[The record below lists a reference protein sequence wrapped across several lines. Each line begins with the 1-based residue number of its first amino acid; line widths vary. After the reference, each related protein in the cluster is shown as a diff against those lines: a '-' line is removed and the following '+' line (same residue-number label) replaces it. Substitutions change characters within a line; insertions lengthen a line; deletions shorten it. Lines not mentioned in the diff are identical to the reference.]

1 VAVNP
6 QALEPRALSG
16 DQRGSSFDLAIR
28 IAIPSIKD
36 DEVDD
41 MSGFHLPGITVPAQ
55 KHQYINR
62 SPPALSAK
70 LIKKK
75 AAQYSQEY
83 LGANVRLRLRML
95 VNTTH
100 PTPCFMTGGA
110 PTKKHPVFLEDHI
123 GVIVNLVINGMMAH
137 PNDLPIG
144 QPWEAFPDCE
154 YHQSPPRLPGLT
166 HRRLPPSV
174 CRGRGF
180 PRRGPA
186 EGPHPHQDR
195 WPAG

>member
-1 VAVNP
+1 MISHAFSVFSPLSVAVNP

-75 AAQYSQEY
+75 AAQYSQ
-83 LGANVRLRLRML
+83 
-95 VNTTH
+95 NTSV
-100 PTPCFMTGGA
+100 PTSASASACSSTP
-110 PTKKHPVFLEDHI
+110 PTR
-123 GVIVNLVINGMMAH
+123 
-137 PNDLPIG
+137 
-144 QPWEAFPDCE
+144 
-154 YHQSPPRLPGLT
+154 PRA
-166 HRRLPPSV
+166 S
-174 CRGRGF
+174 
-180 PRRGPA
+180 
-186 EGPHPHQDR
+186 
-195 WPAG
+195 